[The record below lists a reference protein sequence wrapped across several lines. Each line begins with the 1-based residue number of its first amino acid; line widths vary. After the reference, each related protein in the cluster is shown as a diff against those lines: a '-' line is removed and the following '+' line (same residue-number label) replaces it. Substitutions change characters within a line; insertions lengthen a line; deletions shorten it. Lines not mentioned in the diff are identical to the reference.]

1 MFSKCSSL
9 KKLDFSNINTNKVT
23 NMEYMFSECSSLE
36 ELNIYNFTNEN
47 ASKVE
52 GIFEGC
58 FKLKNI
64 SELNE
69 KVGVSQTCI
78 II

>member
-36 ELNIYNFTNEN
+36 ELNILILLM
-47 ASKVE
+47 KMHQ
-52 GIFEGC
+52 
-58 FKLKNI
+58 K
-64 SELNE
+64 
-69 KVGVSQTCI
+69 
-78 II
+78 

>member
-1 MFSKCSSL
+1 MLIFRRIKY
-9 KKLDFSNINTNKVT
+9 F
-23 NMEYMFSECSSLE
+23 
-36 ELNIYNFTNEN
+36 NFTNEN

-69 KVGVSQTCI
+69 IVGVSQTYI